1 MQYLPEEWLFHCS
14 DLFSEFSITK
24 TLEDLTC
31 QVLLQINRN
40 AKLQG
45 NFQIIL
51 GGCEPVKLDIPAQNV
66 LIMGGVAA
74 YRLIMERWPRDIR
87 LNVNSMTSDWFD
99 LEDSIAEKTI
109 KVTLASGGD
118 DTRNTLRKQL
128 KKESTKTPNG
138 AAFRWAVTVTDSGRL
153 ALQLQSLPLPV
164 TTIASKPLLLQDGV
178 AVNAV
183 QSWPISA
190 KFFDGENGLSSPV
203 PVLFSDQPEELRSK
217 INDNED
223 GFFAQLNKFMTK

>member
-1 MQYLPEEWLFHCS
+1 MQYPPEEWLIRCS
-14 DLFSEFSITK
+14 DLFGEFSITE
-24 TLEDLTC
+24 TLKDLTC

-40 AKLQG
+40 SKLQG

-109 KVTLASGGD
+109 KVTLASG
-118 DTRNTLRKQL
+118 
-128 KKESTKTPNG
+128 
-138 AAFRWAVTVTDSGRL
+138 
-153 ALQLQSLPLPV
+153 
-164 TTIASKPLLLQDGV
+164 ICLLEWMVIL
-178 AVNAV
+178 
-183 QSWPISA
+183 
-190 KFFDGENGLSSPV
+190 
-203 PVLFSDQPEELRSK
+203 
-217 INDNED
+217 
-223 GFFAQLNKFMTK
+223 

>member
-1 MQYLPEEWLFHCS
+1 MQYPPDEWLIRCS
-14 DLFSEFSITK
+14 DQFGEFSITESIEE
-24 TLEDLTC
+24 LACL
-31 QVLLQINRN
+31 VLLQINRS

-45 NFQIIL
+45 NYQIIL
-51 GGCEPVKLDIPAQNV
+51 GGCEPVKLDIPAQSV

-74 YRLIMERWPRDIR
+74 YRLVMEKWPRDIHF
-87 LNVNSMTSDWFD
+87 NVNSMTSDWFD
-99 LEDSIAEKTI
+99 LEDSIAEKSI

-138 AAFRWAVTVTDSGRL
+138 AAFRWALAVTDSGSL
-153 ALQLQSLPLPV
+153 ALQLQSRPLPV
-164 TTIASKPLLLQDGV
+164 ATIASKPLLLQDDV
-178 AVNAV
+178 AVVAV

-190 KFFDGENGLSSPV
+190 ELFDGENGLSGPV
-203 PVLFSDQPEELRSK
+203 PVLFCDQPEELRSK
-217 INDNED
+217 ISDNED

>member
-1 MQYLPEEWLFHCS
+1 M
-14 DLFSEFSITK
+14 
-24 TLEDLTC
+24 
-31 QVLLQINRN
+31 
-40 AKLQG
+40 
-45 NFQIIL
+45 IL
-51 GGCEPVKLDIPAQNV
+51 
-66 LIMGGVAA
+66 
-74 YRLIMERWPRDIR
+74 ERWSRDIC
-87 LNVNSMTSDWFD
+87 LNTNSMTSDWFD

-164 TTIASKPLLLQDGV
+164 ATIASKPLLLQDDV
-178 AVNAV
+178 AVNVV
-183 QSWPISA
+183 QSWTISA
-190 KFFDGENGLSSPV
+190 ELFDGENGLSGPV
-203 PVLFSDQPEELRSK
+203 PVLFSDQPEELRTK
-217 INDNED
+217 ISDNED

>member
-1 MQYLPEEWLFHCS
+1 MQYPPEEWLIRCS
-14 DLFSEFSITK
+14 DLFGEFSITE
-24 TLEDLTC
+24 TLKDLTC

-99 LEDSIAEKTI
+99 LEDGIAEKTI

-118 DTRNTLRKQL
+118 DTRNTMRKQL

-164 TTIASKPLLLQDGV
+164 ATIASKPLLLQDDV

-190 KFFDGENGLSSPV
+190 KLFDGENGLSGPV
-203 PVLFSDQPEELRSK
+203 PVLFSDQPEELRTK
-217 INDNED
+217 ISDNED

>member
-1 MQYLPEEWLFHCS
+1 MQYPPEEWLIRCS
-14 DLFSEFSITK
+14 DLFGEFSITE
-24 TLEDLTC
+24 TLKDLTC
-31 QVLLQINRN
+31 QVLLHINRN

-109 KVTLASGGD
+109 KVTLASGGY

-138 AAFRWAVTVTDSGRL
+138 AAFRWAVTVTDSSRL

-164 TTIASKPLLLQDGV
+164 ATIASKPLLLQDDV

-190 KFFDGENGLSSPV
+190 KLFDGANGLSGPV
-203 PVLFSDQPEELRSK
+203 PVLFSDQPEELRTK
-217 INDNED
+217 ISDNED

>member
-1 MQYLPEEWLFHCS
+1 MQYPPEEWLIRCS
-14 DLFSEFSITK
+14 DLFGEFSITE
-24 TLEDLTC
+24 TLKDLTC

-109 KVTLASGGD
+109 KVTLASGICLLEWMVG
-118 DTRNTLRKQL
+118 NSLTLM
-128 KKESTKTPNG
+128 
-138 AAFRWAVTVTDSGRL
+138 DH
-153 ALQLQSLPLPV
+153 
-164 TTIASKPLLLQDGV
+164 I
-178 AVNAV
+178 
-183 QSWPISA
+183 
-190 KFFDGENGLSSPV
+190 LS
-203 PVLFSDQPEELRSK
+203 F
-217 INDNED
+217 
-223 GFFAQLNKFMTK
+223 

>member
-1 MQYLPEEWLFHCS
+1 MQYPPEEWLIRCS
-14 DLFSEFSITK
+14 DLFGEFSITE

-87 LNVNSMTSDWFD
+87 LNVNSMTSNWFD
-99 LEDSIAEKTI
+99 LEDSITEKTI

-118 DTRNTLRKQL
+118 NTRNTLRKQL

-138 AAFRWAVTVTDSGRL
+138 AAFRWAVTVTNSGRL

-164 TTIASKPLLLQDGV
+164 ATIASKPLLLQDDV

-190 KFFDGENGLSSPV
+190 ELFDGENGLSGPV
-203 PVLFSDQPEELRSK
+203 PVLFSDQPEELRTK
-217 INDNED
+217 ISDNED

>member
-1 MQYLPEEWLFHCS
+1 MQYPPEELLIRCS
-14 DLFSEFSITK
+14 DLFGEFSITE
-24 TLEDLTC
+24 TLKDLTC

-164 TTIASKPLLLQDGV
+164 ATIASKPLLLQDDV

-190 KFFDGENGLSSPV
+190 ELFDSENGLSGPV
-203 PVLFSDQPEELRSK
+203 PVLFSDQSEELRTK
-217 INDNED
+217 ISDNED